1 MSKNKPMP
9 GTSRRQRR
17 ELKNRKTIPA
27 KLQRYYTTLEL
38 AEQALNN
45 SGESAK
51 KILTEAI
58 SSKKLLHIED
68 GKEVTRTLS
77 VTDITAILD
86 ALTFYDSEQN
96 K

>member
-1 MSKNKPMP
+1 MDKNKPMP
-9 GTSRRQRR
+9 GTSRRNRR
-17 ELKNRKTIPA
+17 KLESRKTIPA
-27 KLQRYYTTLEL
+27 QLQRYYTTLEL
-38 AEQALNN
+38 AEQALEN

-58 SSKKLLHIED
+58 STKKLLHIEE
-68 GKEVTRTLS
+68 GEEVTRTLS

-86 ALTFYDSEQN
+86 ALTFYDSNEN

>member
-1 MSKNKPMP
+1 MSKLKPTP

-17 ELKNRKTIPA
+17 ELAKRKTIPA
-27 KLQRYYTTLEL
+27 KLQRYYETLEL

-45 SGESAK
+45 SGDSAK
-51 KILTEAI
+51 KILTEAVT
-58 SSKKLLHIED
+58 SKKLLHLVD
-68 GKEVTRTLS
+68 GEEVTRTLS

-86 ALTFYDSEQN
+86 ALTHYDSEQT